1 MTKKKA
7 TTKKAA
13 SKKRP
18 EKEPT
23 LRVRAVAEWLMEWA
37 AKFEA
42 SEKQA
47 ARDKLWPV
55 AGEYR
60 SRWTTVDML
69 LGSLERGEVAE

>member
-1 MTKKKA
+1 
-7 TTKKAA
+7 
-13 SKKRP
+13 
-18 EKEPT
+18 
-23 LRVRAVAEWLMEWA
+23 MEWA